1 MNNKAAAVGSASI
14 TTLLILF
21 AMHGKG
27 AGEAL
32 MGLWL
37 VLAAFTKDAPLGLVS
52 FLLALALAMGFA
64 PFLRKWLPGK
74 ESNPEL
80 RRFAIDLGP
89 IVVGVVVMWLQLR
102 TLPGLMSGILAGL
115 AAPPLQKGLSALWA
129 LAGRS
134 LGLAAAPSVPVE
146 APTPPAPVQRP
157 SGGDE

>member
-1 MNNKAAAVGSASI
+1 MNKTAAAAGSASI

-37 VLAAFTKDAPLGLVS
+37 VLNKFTEDAPFGLVS
-52 FLLALALAMGFA
+52 FLLALALAIGFA
-64 PFLRKWLPGK
+64 PFLRKWLPGRV
-74 ESNPEL
+74 SHPEA
-80 RRFAIDLGP
+80 RRFAVDVGP
-89 IVVGVVVMWLQLR
+89 ILVGFLVMWLQLR

-115 AAPPLQKGLSALWA
+115 AAPPIQKGLAALWA

-134 LGLAAAPSVPVE
+134 LGLAAAPPE
-146 APTPPAPVQRP
+146 PAATPTPPAPAQRVP
-157 SGGDE
+157 GGEE